1 MNRNQAP
8 MSVPHGPVTIA
19 LHWTA
24 AALVVAAFS
33 MGLAMEEL
41 PRGEARNF
49 AMMLHYSLGTL
60 VLGSVLLRLLHRLL
74 LRPASQAETGPA
86 ARLAGLTHWALYGLM
101 LGIPMTGALDRWARG
116 RPLSIFGGFVVPAP
130 FPIPASKVWE
140 DIHVAL
146 AWTLM
151 GLVAAHVAAALWH
164 HLVLR
169 DSVLLRMLPGRM
181 SKRLDPSPQISAT

>member
-8 MSVPHGPVTIA
+8 MPAPHGPVTIA

-24 AALVVAAFS
+24 AVLVTAAFA
-33 MGLAMEEL
+33 MGLIMEGF

-74 LRPASQAETGPA
+74 LRPASQTETGLA
-86 ARLAGLTHWALYGLM
+86 ARLASLAHWALYGLM

-130 FPIPASKVWE
+130 FPIPSSKIWE
-140 DIHVAL
+140 DIHGAM
-146 AWTLM
+146 AWTLV
-151 GLVAAHVAAALWH
+151 GLVVAHAAAALWH

-169 DSVLLRMLPGRM
+169 DGVLLRMLPGRLTQ
-181 SKRLDPSPQISAT
+181 RLDPPPHVQAT